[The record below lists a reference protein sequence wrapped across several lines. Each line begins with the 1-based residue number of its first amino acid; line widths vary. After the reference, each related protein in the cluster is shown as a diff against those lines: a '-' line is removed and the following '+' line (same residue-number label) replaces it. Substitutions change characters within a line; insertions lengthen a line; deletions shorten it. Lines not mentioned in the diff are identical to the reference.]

1 MKMPTY
7 ERRFFIGLAKN
18 AKDKQDEEAEE
29 ASTTV
34 NGGKGSRKRTM
45 SGDALKTQINNNI
58 IPN

>member
-18 AKDKQDEEAEE
+18 AKEKQDEENQE
-29 ASTTV
+29 ASTTT
-34 NGGKGSRKRTM
+34 NGGKGLRKRTVT
-45 SGDALKTQINNNI
+45 GDALKTQINNNI